1 MLRWL
6 TGRQYEQSARIW
18 LESQGL
24 TFVAQNV
31 RFRRGEIDLI
41 MQDNGTL
48 VFTEVRY
55 RRNALYGGAAASVT
69 KTKQRRLL
77 YAAACWLSKRQLSM
91 MTCDCRFDICA
102 ITGDH
107 VEWLKNA
114 FGHTDFY

>member
-6 TGRQYEQSARIW
+6 TGRQHEHFARTW

-24 TFVAQNV
+24 TFVATNV

-41 MQDNGTL
+41 MQDNGTW

-77 YAAACWLSKRQLSM
+77 YAAACWLTQQQLSM
-91 MTCDCRFDICA
+91 MTCDCSFDICDK
-102 ITGDH
+102 TGVH

>member
-1 MLRWL
+1 MLTLL
-6 TGRQYEQSARIW
+6 TGRRHEQFARRW
-18 LESQGL
+18 LERQGL

-41 MQDNGTL
+41 MRDSGTW

-55 RRNALYGGAAASVT
+55 RRNAHYGGAAASVT

-77 YAAACWLSKRQLSM
+77 YAASCWLSQQQLSM
-91 MTCDCRFDICA
+91 LTCDCRFDICA

-107 VEWLKNA
+107 IDWLKNA
-114 FGHTDFY
+114 FGHTDFC